1 MADTREGADSIR
13 PKEREAM
20 ELWESLPE
28 AERTYA
34 EVAKRMRPEITE
46 GRAGVYVRD
55 ALRLA
60 GKEHLL
66 PQRGRRGANGGNAA
80 NVVEEDPNPIHDLER
95 MFAQIDERIT
105 ALDAQLEEV
114 TKEADEF
121 DPAAAVTAETERLA
135 KIVADAQSQ
144 LDAFTGDD
152 AAQTNWATR
161 KQGQLND
168 RKAEVA
174 KTHEQRVG
182 RLSQKKDGLDQI
194 ITLAKSNPELAEMFA
209 SNVDQSELDDAETLT
224 NEPGGDEAETPET
237 PAA

>member
-66 PQRGRRGANGGNAA
+66 PQRGRRGNGGNAA
-80 NVVEEDPNPIHDLER
+80 AVVEEDPNPIHDLER

-105 ALDAQLEEV
+105 ALDAQLAEV

-224 NEPGGDEAETPET
+224 NEPGEVEETESTEAQ
-237 PAA
+237 